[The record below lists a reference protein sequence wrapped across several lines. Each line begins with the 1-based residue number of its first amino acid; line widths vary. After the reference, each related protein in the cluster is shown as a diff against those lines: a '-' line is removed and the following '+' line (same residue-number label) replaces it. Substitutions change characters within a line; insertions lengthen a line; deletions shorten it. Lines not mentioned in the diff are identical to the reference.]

1 VEHRS
6 GRGTIP
12 PPARRRTP
20 SEATEPV
27 PFVLVSLLLAVSV
40 SYARGGRMHRVA
52 DASLHWSALL
62 FTGVAVQV
70 LVDVGAARGLLPS
83 AGWASYGLLLASQ
96 LLVLGWVVAN
106 WHLPGTKL
114 VTLGLALNAL
124 VIGANGAMP
133 VDPAAIQ
140 ALGIEGATVTGG
152 KHVLLDDATRLPW
165 LADIWPLPP
174 LRSIISVG
182 DVVLAAG
189 LIPLAH
195 ALMTWRT
202 ADEQAASDA
211 EDGDTA
217 GAAPDHTAGDQDE
230 ANRQEP

>member
-1 VEHRS
+1 
-6 GRGTIP
+6 
-12 PPARRRTP
+12 
-20 SEATEPV
+20 V
-27 PFVLVSLLLAVSV
+27 PFVLASLVLAVSV
-40 SYARGGRMHRVA
+40 SYVRGGRMHRVA
-52 DASLHWSALL
+52 EAPLRWTGLL
-62 FTGVAVQV
+62 FAGVAVQV
-70 LVDVGAARGLLPS
+70 IVDLGAARGFLPS
-83 AGWASYGLLLASQ
+83 AGWASYGLLLLSQ

-114 VTLGLALNAL
+114 ITIGLALNAL

-140 ALGIEGATVTGG
+140 ALGIEGATVSGG
-152 KHVLLDDATRLPW
+152 KHVLLDDSTRLPW

-195 ALMTWRT
+195 ALMTWRSDEERSV
-202 ADEQAASDA
+202 ADSAGGDVD
-211 EDGDTA
+211 ED
-217 GAAPDHTAGDQDE
+217 AAPDSDARPQERADRQD
-230 ANRQEP
+230 P

>member
-1 VEHRS
+1 
-6 GRGTIP
+6 
-12 PPARRRTP
+12 
-20 SEATEPV
+20 V
-27 PFVLVSLLLAVSV
+27 PFVLASLLLAVGV
-40 SYARGGRMHRVA
+40 SYVRGGRMHRVA
-52 DASLHWSALL
+52 DAPLRWSGLL
-62 FTGVAVQV
+62 FAGVAVQV
-70 LVDVGAARGLLPS
+70 FVDVGAVRGFLPS
-83 AGWASYGLLLASQ
+83 AGGASYGLLLASQ

-114 VTLGLALNAL
+114 VTIGLALNAL

-140 ALGIEGATVTGG
+140 ALGIEGATVSGG

-195 ALMTWRT
+195 ALMTWR
-202 ADEQAASDA
+202 ADEERADEERADEEQAGGQAAVETEA
-211 EDGDTA
+211 GDGT
-217 GAAPDHTAGDQDE
+217 GMAPDPSAGDQTD
-230 ANRQEP
+230 RQEP